1 MSSNNSVSKS
11 KDTPIRS
18 ILKAISW
25 RILASGTTFLIV
37 FVIFRRYSD
46 QSMNEILETASFITA
61 VELVSKLV
69 IYYLHERLWTNITW
83 GKNWRA
89 AARRKIEKRNNHV

>member
-1 MSSNNSVSKS
+1 MSQNNNNMKT

-25 RILASGTTFLIV
+25 RLLASGTTFFIV
-37 FVIFRRYSD
+37 YVIFSRYTE
-46 QSMNEILETASFITA
+46 QSVNEVLETASFITGI
-61 VELVSKLV
+61 ELVAKLI
-69 IYYLHERLWTNITW
+69 IYYIHERMWTNITW

-89 AARRKIEKRNNHV
+89 AARRKIVKRQQNA